1 MNQKVDAYL
10 VEGCGRCDLFNTPAC
25 KVNDWQSELI
35 YLRNIL
41 QECGLDEDLKWGIPC
56 YTFNSKNIVL
66 LSAFKNYASLNFFNG
81 ALLKDAEKIL
91 VKPGEQTQ
99 AGRQLR
105 FTSLQQVTDLETTIK
120 EYLFEA
126 IEVEKAGLKVKLK
139 KSSEYVLPEE
149 LLTFLEDSPD
159 LSTAFYAL
167 TPGRQRGYIIY
178 FSAPKQS
185 KTRITRIKKYIAHIL
200 NGKGFHDR

>member
-1 MNQKVDAYL
+1 MNPKVDAYL
-10 VEGCGRCDLFNTPAC
+10 IEGCGRCDLFNTPAC
-25 KVNDWQSELI
+25 KVNDWRNELI
-35 YLRNIL
+35 YLRSIL

-56 YTFNSKNIVL
+56 YTFNGKNIVL
-66 LSAFKNYASLNFFNG
+66 LSAFKNYAALNFFNG
-81 ALLKDAEKIL
+81 ALLKDAENIL

-99 AGRQLR
+99 AGRQIR
-105 FTSLQQVTDLETTIK
+105 FTSIKQVTDLETTIK

-126 IEVEKAGLKVKLK
+126 IEVEKAGLKIKLK

-149 LLTFLEDSPD
+149 LLNMLDDAPD
-159 LSTAFYAL
+159 LKTAFYAL

-185 KTRITRIKKYIAHIL
+185 KTRVSRIKKYIPHIL

>member
-1 MNQKVDAYL
+1 MNPKVDAYL
-10 VEGCGRCDLFNTPAC
+10 IEGCGRCDLFNTPAC
-25 KVNDWQSELI
+25 KVNDWRNELI
-35 YLRNIL
+35 YLRSIL

-56 YTFNSKNIVL
+56 YTFNGKNIVL
-66 LSAFKNYASLNFFNG
+66 LSAFKNYAALNFFNG
-81 ALLKDAEKIL
+81 ALLKDAENIL

-99 AGRQLR
+99 AGRQIR
-105 FTSLQQVTDLETTIK
+105 FTSIKQVTDLETTIK

-126 IEVEKAGLKVKLK
+126 IEVEKAGLKIKLK

-149 LLTFLEDSPD
+149 LLNMLDDAPD
-159 LSTAFYAL
+159 LKTAFYAL
-167 TPGRQRGYIIY
+167 TPGRQRCYIIY

-185 KTRITRIKKYIAHIL
+185 KTRVSRIKKYIPHIL